1 MFPHFAEK
9 IMFGSVYPGGKIAAF
24 YTPFI
29 YSYPLSMSNS
39 RKALLRLV
47 GLSTS
52 TDIQRPEWPH
62 SSNSLRVLLLLVG
75 LVASIDKAAYRR
87 YYPAKVAGVNYSPKG
102 KVDYLALIIIY
113 TPLDRLRYSS
123 EPIGALLVPAVL

>member
-52 TDIQRPEWPH
+52 TD
-62 SSNSLRVLLLLVG
+62 
-75 LVASIDKAAYRR
+75 KAAYCR
-87 YYPAKVAGVNYSPKG
+87 YHPAIVAGG
-102 KVDYLALIIIY
+102 YLL
-113 TPLDRLRYSS
+113 S
-123 EPIGALLVPAVL
+123 